1 MAAPPH
7 QSPSTTTLPP
17 FEVLYERRLARALE
31 RARSIRDRPTS
42 ALARDFFDGYGGG
55 ERRDHRR
62 SKDDD
67 YDDDGASAWRTLPHR
82 MSTLADR
89 LLLLR
94 RGGDDDPSSPRTSIG
109 DSADVGVVDDD
120 ARRQLAAAVFARAP
134 DSFLDDFGRLFEGL
148 LNARQKRWRAE
159 NDDSMDDEDP
169 DDGGNDEDDGLIE
182 EEDGLRRS
190 LAILGWVDFHLRRP
204 LRDALNSVTM
214 SSIRELVAG
223 KYEEGGVLDNVLRWK
238 DDVLVPWTHG
248 IVGRAA
254 FDRNDWGAR
263 LEYSSSECF
272 VRVRMGELF
281 DLVAEYPDSIPAVA
295 ELSAALERT
304 GRLWYQELA
313 CEFRGA
319 LVARLLH
326 PGAETAQ
333 IIEVYI
339 STIKVLREMDPS
351 GELLEVVTRP
361 VRDYLRGRSDTIR
374 CIITSLTDEEN
385 GGELYEELR
394 RHDARPLEEAQLDE
408 EDDEEPPTFDWE
420 PPPSILMRRG
430 VITGQV
436 GRVTS
441 SSRRSGD
448 ILAMLVGIYGSKDLF
463 VNEYRIMLADK
474 LLGNLEYD
482 TDKEVHNLE
491 LLKLRFGESTLR
503 QCEVMVKDIDDSKRI
518 QANIHSTL
526 ESKPRE
532 NGKPV
537 VDAAIVSHIFWP
549 ALQREEM
556 RYHPNIKSR
565 LDEFSIEYAKLKNP
579 RRLVWMKQLGSV
591 ELEVEAYEEDEDG
604 NVVSHVREVSC
615 TPAHATLLA
624 HFEDRAAWT
633 SGELSIETEMTEEAV
648 RKRMGF
654 WVNQRVVRCNH
665 QRGGDMI
672 YTLMSVRDAEDAN
685 DQSFQ
690 HDDEDQERAVSIGAH
705 EEEEMKVYESY
716 IFGMLTNLGQ
726 LPLERIHSM
735 LKTFVAGSDHKYD
748 KTPQQ
753 LAVFLQQLCRDE
765 KLECSPDG
773 MYTRL
778 VAS

>member
-1 MAAPPH
+1 
-7 QSPSTTTLPP
+7 
-17 FEVLYERRLARALE
+17 
-31 RARSIRDRPTS
+31 
-42 ALARDFFDGYGGG
+42 
-55 ERRDHRR
+55 
-62 SKDDD
+62 
-67 YDDDGASAWRTLPHR
+67 
-82 MSTLADR
+82 
-89 LLLLR
+89 
-94 RGGDDDPSSPRTSIG
+94 
-109 DSADVGVVDDD
+109 
-120 ARRQLAAAVFARAP
+120 
-134 DSFLDDFGRLFEGL
+134 
-148 LNARQKRWRAE
+148 
-159 NDDSMDDEDP
+159 
-169 DDGGNDEDDGLIE
+169 
-182 EEDGLRRS
+182 
-190 LAILGWVDFHLRRP
+190 
-204 LRDALNSVTM
+204 
-214 SSIRELVAG
+214 
-223 KYEEGGVLDNVLRWK
+223 
-238 DDVLVPWTHG
+238 
-248 IVGRAA
+248 
-254 FDRNDWGAR
+254 
-263 LEYSSSECF
+263 
-272 VRVRMGELF
+272 
-281 DLVAEYPDSIPAVA
+281 
-295 ELSAALERT
+295 
-304 GRLWYQELA
+304 
-313 CEFRGA
+313 
-319 LVARLLH
+319 
-326 PGAETAQ
+326 
-333 IIEVYI
+333 
-339 STIKVLREMDPS
+339 
-351 GELLEVVTRP
+351 
-361 VRDYLRGRSDTIR
+361 
-374 CIITSLTDEEN
+374 LTDEEN

-420 PPPSILMRRG
+420 PPPSILKRRG